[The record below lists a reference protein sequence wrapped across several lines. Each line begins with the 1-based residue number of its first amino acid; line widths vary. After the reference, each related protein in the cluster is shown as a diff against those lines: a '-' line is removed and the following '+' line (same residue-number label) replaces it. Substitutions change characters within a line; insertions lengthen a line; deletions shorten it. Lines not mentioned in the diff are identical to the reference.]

1 VDTGDEITLH
11 YDSMLAKL
19 IVWAPDR
26 AQAIVRMRQALDEL
40 VITGVAT
47 NQAFHR
53 RLMAD
58 PAFQKGD
65 IDIQF
70 LERRD
75 DLVAPVT
82 SPQRVVDLAVA
93 AALAEDQARQSR
105 RPPAILNGDA
115 ASEWIRQARREGLR

>member
-1 VDTGDEITLH
+1 
-11 YDSMLAKL
+11 MLAKL

-26 AQAIVRMRQALDEL
+26 SHAIVRMRQALDEL

-70 LERRD
+70 LERRN
-75 DLVAPVT
+75 DLVAPAT
-82 SPQRVVDLAVA
+82 SPQRVLDLAVA
-93 AALAEDQARQSR
+93 AALAEDQARQGR
-105 RPPAILNGDA
+105 RPPAVVNGDA
-115 ASEWIRQARREGLR
+115 ANEWVRQARREGLR